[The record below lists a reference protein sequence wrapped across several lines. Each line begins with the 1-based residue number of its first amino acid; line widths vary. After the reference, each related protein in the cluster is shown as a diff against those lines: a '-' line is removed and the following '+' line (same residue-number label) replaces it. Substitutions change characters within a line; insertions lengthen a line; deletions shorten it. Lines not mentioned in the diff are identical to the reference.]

1 VATMVDEHKGQG
13 GSYLVDPK
21 TGKRQL
27 VERTQP
33 APHPTSEV
41 APNGISSDPPALDPG
56 ED

>member
-1 VATMVDEHKGQG
+1 MMDEYKGQG
-13 GSYLVDPK
+13 GSYLVNPK
-21 TGKRQL
+21 TGKRKL

-41 APNGISSDPPALDPG
+41 APNGLSSDSSAPDSG